1 MTYLIRASLAI
12 AIILALLGEI
22 ANAADVSNLPDSA
35 ICIVCKIVRSDS
47 RLQPVVKSSSYG
59 GREYYFS
66 SQECADRFSNNPE
79 FYIELPL
86 PRPAADF
93 KLGRIDGTLDS
104 LSHYRGKMVLVD
116 FWATWCVPC
125 VRTMR
130 DLQSLYDDHRSD
142 SLVVLGICLDSTA
155 NATVLSHVAAN
166 KISYP
171 ILIEDLNNRTW
182 LKYGVKTLPALYL
195 VDQQGQ
201 IIRQWRGATKKDDIE
216 SALRELNTKL
226 PETKK

>member
-1 MTYLIRASLAI
+1 MTYLIRALLAI
-12 AIILALLGEI
+12 TTILALLGVT
-22 ANAADVSNLPDSA
+22 ADAAEVSNLPDSA
-35 ICIVCKIVRSDS
+35 ICVVCKIVRSDS

-86 PRPAADF
+86 PRPAAEF
-93 KLGRIDGTLDS
+93 QLSRLDGTLDS
-104 LSHYRGKMVLVD
+104 LSHYRGKFVLVD

-125 VRTMR
+125 VKTMR
-130 DLQSLYDDHRSD
+130 DLQSLYHDHRSD

-155 NATVLSHVAAN
+155 NATVLSQLAVN

-171 ILIEDLNNRTW
+171 ILIEDISNRTW

-201 IIRQWRGATKKDDIE
+201 IIRQWRGATNKGDIE
-216 SALRELNTKL
+216 SALSELIFRL
-226 PETKK
+226 PDTKK